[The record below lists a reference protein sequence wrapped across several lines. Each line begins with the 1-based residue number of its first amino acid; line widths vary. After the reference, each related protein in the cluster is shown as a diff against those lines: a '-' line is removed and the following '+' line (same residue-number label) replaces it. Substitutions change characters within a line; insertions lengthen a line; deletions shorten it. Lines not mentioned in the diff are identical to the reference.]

1 MRAQGFSA
9 GGISM
14 TRKIVFLF
22 LLLWLCSLYQPS
34 FSQNLRRDLE
44 ILDFI
49 DSNIRNYYYDPAYHG
64 IDLDA
69 HFKSFR
75 EKLKKS
81 KSDQESMALIA
92 ASLLEFNDSHTR
104 FLPPA
109 FEERLDPGWEMMMI
123 GDSCV
128 ITKVDPPSDAKK
140 QALKAGDLVLSVDG
154 AQPLR
159 KDLWKIEYLF
169 RRLNPLKVRQLV
181 VQSPGENPRVVTA
194 AVRAEKFRPRTEDD
208 VLREQKQARQRNV
221 EMVYRISGD
230 VGLWRVPDVE
240 DYEDKDIDQ
249 LLDKIK
255 GYKKLIL
262 DLRGNLGGSHSVLF
276 AILGCLFTQEMKAVE
291 LKDRKNSKPYM
302 VKPHKKGAFDGE
314 LVALVD
320 SKSSSAAEVIARV
333 VQLGKRGKVVGDRT
347 AGKVVGAQ
355 TFTSRYATPT
365 AVVRFSSWY
374 GVQVSTVD
382 LIMADGKSLEG
393 VGVQPDEL
401 LLPKPEDIAGK
412 RDPVLAH
419 AAAMTA
425 AGFDPAKAWSLLNT
439 KPPAK

>member
-1 MRAQGFSA
+1 
-9 GGISM
+9 
-14 TRKIVFLF
+14 V
-22 LLLWLCSLYQPS
+22 
-34 FSQNLRRDLE
+34 E

-49 DSNIRNYYYDPAYHG
+49 DSAIRNYYYDPAYHG
-64 IDLDA
+64 VDLDN

-81 KSDQESMALIA
+81 KSDQESMALLA
-92 ASLLEFNDSHTR
+92 SSLLEFNDSHTV

-109 FEERLDPGWEMMMI
+109 FEEELDPDWEMMMI
-123 GDSCV
+123 GESCV
-128 ITKVDPPSDAKK
+128 ITKVDPQSDAEKRG
-140 QALKAGDLVLSVDG
+140 LKAGDVVLSIDG

-159 KDLWKIEYLF
+159 KDLWKIEYLS
-169 RRLNPLKVRQLV
+169 RYLNPLKVRHLV
-181 VQSPGENPRVVTA
+181 VQSPGQNPRAVTA
-194 AVRAEKFRPRTEDD
+194 AVRAKKYLRPTNDD
-208 VLREQKQARQRNV
+208 ILREHTQARQRNV

-230 VGLWRVPDVE
+230 VGLWRLPDVE
-240 DYEDKDIDQ
+240 DYDEKGIDQ
-249 LLDKIK
+249 LLEKIK

-262 DLRGNLGGSHSVLF
+262 DLRGNLGGYHNVTF
-276 AILGCLFTQEMKAVE
+276 AILSCLFTREVKAVE
-291 LKDRKNSKPYM
+291 LKGRKDSKPYT
-302 VKPHKKGAFDGE
+302 VKPHKKGAFEGE

-320 SKSSSAAEVIARV
+320 SKSSSAAEIIARV

-355 TFTSRYATPT
+355 TFTSRYTTPT

-374 GVQVSTVD
+374 GVRVSTVD

-412 RDPVLAH
+412 RDPVLAR
-419 AAAMTA
+419 AAAML
-425 AGFDPAKAWSLLNT
+425 GVEFDPAKAWSLLNT
-439 KPPAK
+439 QPPAK